1 MINMPSSS
9 PSDSRRSIG
18 VPVPVIDLRSDTLT
32 RPTPGM
38 LEAMTQA
45 PVGDDVYDED
55 PTVHELESRVA
66 ELFGHE
72 AALFCATGSLS
83 NQLGVRMLVEPGTEV
98 LCDVQAHIV
107 RAEMGAHAAVG
118 QVTTRTFSSPSGLA
132 EADRIAELIS
142 VGGGPY
148 HVSTAAVAIENTLNY
163 AGGKIQPY
171 QNLVEISEL
180 CQQNGIKR
188 HLDGARLWN
197 AHIATGVP
205 LESYGALYDTISVC
219 FSKGLGAP
227 IGSVLVSSADNIAR
241 ARIVRKRMGA
251 GWRQAGVL
259 AAAALYALDNQLAR
273 LADDHVAA
281 RAFADELAA
290 LAPAAITPD
299 DVQTNIVVFDTGDH
313 DAGAV
318 AESAAEQGIRVSQL
332 GPRTLRAV
340 AHLDVD
346 EADCRTAGKVLGSL
360 LA

>member
-1 MINMPSSS
+1 
-9 PSDSRRSIG
+9 
-18 VPVPVIDLRSDTLT
+18 
-32 RPTPGM
+32 M
-38 LEAMTQA
+38 LEAMTRA

-55 PTVHELESRVA
+55 PTVHELEARVA

-83 NQLGVRMLVEPGTEV
+83 NQLGIRMLVEPGQEV

-118 QVTTRTFSSPSGLA
+118 QVTTRTFSSTTGIA
-132 EADRIAELIS
+132 EVDRIAELIS

-148 HVSTAAVAIENTLNY
+148 HVTTAAVAIENTLNY

-171 QNLVEISEL
+171 ENLVEISEL
-180 CQQNGIKR
+180 CQSFGIKR

-241 ARIVRKRMGA
+241 ARILRKRMGA

-259 AAAALYALDNQLAR
+259 AAAALYALENQLAR
-273 LADDHVAA
+273 LADDHAAA
-281 RAFADELAA
+281 RAFADEVAA
-290 LAPAAITPD
+290 LAPSAITPE
-299 DVQTNIVVFDTGDH
+299 DVQTNIVVLDTGER
-313 DAGAV
+313 DAGEVLDA
-318 AESAAEQGIRVSQL
+318 AAEQQIRVSRL

-346 EADCRTAGKVLGSL
+346 EASCRAAGKVIGSL

>member
-1 MINMPSSS
+1 
-9 PSDSRRSIG
+9 
-18 VPVPVIDLRSDTLT
+18 
-32 RPTPGM
+32 M
-38 LEAMTQA
+38 LEAMTRA

-55 PTVHELESRVA
+55 PTVHELETRVA

-83 NQLGVRMLVEPGTEV
+83 NQLGIRMLVEPGQEV

-118 QVTTRTFSSPSGLA
+118 QVTTRTFSSTTGVA
-132 EADRIAELIS
+132 EVDRIAELIS

-148 HVSTAAVAIENTLNY
+148 HVTTAAVAIENTLNY
-163 AGGKIQPY
+163 AGGRIQPY
-171 QNLVEISEL
+171 ENLVGISEL
-180 CQQNGIKR
+180 CQSFGIKR

-259 AAAALYALDNQLAR
+259 AAAALYALENQLAR
-273 LADDHVAA
+273 LADDHAAA
-281 RAFADELAA
+281 RAFAEEVAA
-290 LAPAAITPD
+290 LAPSAITPA
-299 DVQTNIVVFDTGDH
+299 DVQTNIVVLDTGER
-313 DAGAV
+313 DAGEVLDA
-318 AESAAEQGIRVSQL
+318 AAEQQIRVSRL

-346 EADCRTAGKVLGSL
+346 EASCRTAGKVIGSL

>member
-1 MINMPSSS
+1 
-9 PSDSRRSIG
+9 
-18 VPVPVIDLRSDTLT
+18 
-32 RPTPGM
+32 M
-38 LEAMTQA
+38 LEAMIKA

-72 AALFCATGSLS
+72 AALYCATGSLS
-83 NQLGVRMLVEPGTEV
+83 NQLGIRMLVEPGEEV

-107 RAEMGAHAAVG
+107 RAEMGSHAAVG
-118 QVTTRTFSSPSGLA
+118 QVTTRTFSSATGLV
-132 EADRIAELIS
+132 EVDRIAELIS

-148 HVSTAAVAIENTLNY
+148 HVTTAAVAIENTLNY

-171 QNLVEISEL
+171 ENLVRISEL
-180 CQQNGIKR
+180 CQRYGIKR

-205 LESYGALYDTISVC
+205 LVSYGALYDTISVC

-241 ARIVRKRMGA
+241 ARIIRKRMGA

-273 LADDHVAA
+273 LADDHLAA
-281 RAFADELAA
+281 RAFADEVAA
-290 LAPAAITPD
+290 LAPAAVVPD
-299 DVQTNIVVFDTGDH
+299 EVQTNIVVLDTGGR
-313 DAGAV
+313 DAGELLDA
-318 AESAAEQGIRVSQL
+318 AAEQQLRVSQL

-346 EADCRTAGKVLGSL
+346 EAACRSAGKVLGAL